1 MYESGKKPNKP
12 IKLYLN
18 TAALSASKKTLK
30 INDQNNQNKDNNE
43 ILSENENKKIHESQ
57 LLKIQLLEKELNQIE
72 NKNELASNEMKLL
85 TSEQNKLS
93 DKYNNIIKQIDF
105 EKINLEKI
113 KDINRL
119 KNHEYLQK
127 LRIKEELDNKQN
139 NRYGQN
145 GENNLNTNSN
155 DNDNDN
161 DENRFADAL
170 NGFNFLLSLSRFRRM
185 ALEEEEDDDND
196 DNDDN
201 NDNNDGHEDN
211 GDNDEGPPLTYNQLQ
226 NLPSSKYLKKDN
238 STEKCII
245 CEFEFCYNDEVTTLK
260 CNHSYHKNCLIN
272 RLRARNSSKCPN
284 CRASVI

>member
-12 IKLYLN
+12 VKLYLN

-57 LLKIQLLEKELNQIE
+57 LLKIQLLEKELKQIE

-93 DKYNNIIKQIDF
+93 DKYNNIIKQMDF

-201 NDNNDGHEDN
+201 NDGHEDN

>member
-201 NDNNDGHEDN
+201 NDGHEDN

>member
-12 IKLYLN
+12 VKLYLN

-139 NRYGQN
+139 NRYGGQN
-145 GENNLNTNSN
+145 GENNLNTNS
-155 DNDNDN
+155 DDNDN

-196 DNDDN
+196 DND
-201 NDNNDGHEDN
+201 DNNDGHEDN

>member
-12 IKLYLN
+12 VKLYLN

-57 LLKIQLLEKELNQIE
+57 LLKIQLLEKELKEIE

-93 DKYNNIIKQIDF
+93 DKYNNIIKQMDF

-155 DNDNDN
+155 DNDND
-161 DENRFADAL
+161 ENRFADAL

-196 DNDDN
+196 DND
-201 NDNNDGHEDN
+201 DNNDGHEDN

>member
-12 IKLYLN
+12 VKLYLN

-57 LLKIQLLEKELNQIE
+57 LLKIQLLEKELKQIE

-155 DNDNDN
+155 DNDND
-161 DENRFADAL
+161 ENRFADAL

-196 DNDDN
+196 DND
-201 NDNNDGHEDN
+201 DNNDGHEDN

-245 CEFEFCYNDEVTTLK
+245 CEFEFCYNDEVSTLK
-260 CNHSYHKNCLIN
+260 CNHSFHKNCLIN

-284 CRASVI
+284 CKASVI

>member
-18 TAALSASKKTLK
+18 TAALSASKKALNT
-30 INDQNNQNKDNNE
+30 NDLNKDNYE
-43 ILSENENKKIHESQ
+43 SSENDIRKIHESQ
-57 LLKIQLLEKELNQIE
+57 LLKIQQLEKELKQIE
-72 NKNELASNEMKLL
+72 NQNELVSNEMKVL

-93 DKYNNIIKQIDF
+93 DKYNKIIKEIDF

-127 LRIKEELDNKQN
+127 LRIKEELDNKEN
-139 NRYGQN
+139 VRYEQN
-145 GENNLNTNSN
+145 GENNSNTNSN
-155 DNDNDN
+155 DND
-161 DENRFADAL
+161 ENRFTEAL

-185 ALEEEEDDDND
+185 AAEEEEEDDNDNNEDND
-196 DNDDN
+196 D
-201 NDNNDGHEDN
+201 GH
-211 GDNDEGPPLTYNQLQ
+211 NDEGPPLTYNQLQ
-226 NLPSSKYLKKDN
+226 SLPCSKYLKKDN

-260 CNHSYHKNCLIN
+260 CNHSFHKNCIIN

-284 CRASVI
+284 CRISII

>member
-12 IKLYLN
+12 VKLYLN

-57 LLKIQLLEKELNQIE
+57 LLKIQLLEKELKQIE

-201 NDNNDGHEDN
+201 NDGHEDN

>member
-18 TAALSASKKTLK
+18 TAALSDSKKALK
-30 INDQNNQNKDNNE
+30 ANDLNKDNYE
-43 ILSENENKKIHESQ
+43 ASENDKRKIHESQ
-57 LLKIQLLEKELNQIE
+57 LLKIQQLEKELKQIE
-72 NKNELASNEMKLL
+72 NQNEKVANEMKVL

-93 DKYNNIIKQIDF
+93 DKYNKILKEIDF

-155 DNDNDN
+155 DNDND
-161 DENRFADAL
+161 ENRFADAL
-170 NGFNFLLSLSRFRRM
+170 NGFNFDFFS
-185 ALEEEEDDDND
+185 
-196 DNDDN
+196 
-201 NDNNDGHEDN
+201 
-211 GDNDEGPPLTYNQLQ
+211 
-226 NLPSSKYLKKDN
+226 
-238 STEKCII
+238 I
-245 CEFEFCYNDEVTTLK
+245 
-260 CNHSYHKNCLIN
+260 KNTFIYQ
-272 RLRARNSSKCPN
+272 
-284 CRASVI
+284 

>member
-12 IKLYLN
+12 VKLYLN

-57 LLKIQLLEKELNQIE
+57 LLKIQLLEKELKQIE

-155 DNDNDN
+155 DNDND
-161 DENRFADAL
+161 ENRFADAL

-185 ALEEEEDDDND
+185 ALEEEEDD